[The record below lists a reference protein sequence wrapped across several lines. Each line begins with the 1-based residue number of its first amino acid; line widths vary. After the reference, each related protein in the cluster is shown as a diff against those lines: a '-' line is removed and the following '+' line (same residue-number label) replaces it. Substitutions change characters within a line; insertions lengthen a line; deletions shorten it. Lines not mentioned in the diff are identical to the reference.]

1 MKRLLL
7 TSCLSLPVLA
17 ASVQP
22 GPEPAYPLDQVPAGL
37 AGGVEAAQSAAD
49 ALQRRLL
56 ARLSEELRRGGP
68 IQAVA
73 VCRDEAQAL
82 TRETASGTGLRIGR
96 TSHLLRNSRNA
107 APSWATRF
115 VADAAGKKASALA
128 PLVVDLGDRVG
139 LLRPIPH
146 GVTCGQ
152 CHGPVDQLSAPLR
165 DFLKAAYPDDRA
177 LGFREGDLR
186 GFIWVEA
193 DLRK

>member
-7 TSCLSLPVLA
+7 ASCLGLPFLA
-17 ASVQP
+17 SARP
-22 GPEPAYPLDQVPAGL
+22 APEPAAYALEQVPAGL
-37 AGGVEAAQSAAD
+37 AAGVEAAQAAAD

-82 TRETASGTGLRIGR
+82 TRETASGPGLRIGR
-96 TSHLLRNSRNA
+96 TSHLLRNPSNA
-107 APSWATRF
+107 APPWAARF
-115 VADAAGKKASALA
+115 VADAAGKKAPAVA
-128 PLVVDLGDRVG
+128 PVVVDLGDRIG
-139 LLRPIPH
+139 LLRPIPQ

-152 CHGPVDQLSAPLR
+152 CHGPADQLSAPLR
-165 DFLKAAYPDDRA
+165 DFLKGAYPHDRA
-177 LGFREGDLR
+177 VGFREGDLR